1 MRRTIR
7 DPHHL
12 GASSVDD
19 HASIHHRRQAQTSI
33 FFPIKAATD
42 LFAANILPIS
52 PFMRVERGCGRNR
65 IEFVRGAKR
74 DRLHRAVGRKAGV
87 RAERTMMSKVRLET
101 DGLAA
106 TARRAASLMF
116 NEHDLSEADALARA
130 GALICEMPV
139 GWAGGD
145 MNVRAEVIAMLLNS
159 SAEATTATDFLAR
172 LTPPPLST
180 SSEQRP
186 YSR

>member
-1 MRRTIR
+1 LTITPPFIIADRVKRR
-7 DPHHL
+7 
-12 GASSVDD
+12 S
-19 HASIHHRRQAQTSI
+19 
-33 FFPIKAATD
+33 FFHIKAATD
-42 LFAANILPIS
+42 QFAANILPIS
-52 PFMRVERGCGRNR
+52 PFMRVARGCGRNR

-74 DRLHRAVGRKAGV
+74 ERLHRAVGGKAGV

-101 DGLAA
+101 DALAA

-130 GALICEMPV
+130 CALICEMLV
-139 GWAGGD
+139 GWAAVGD

-186 YSR
+186 YSC

>member
-1 MRRTIR
+1 
-7 DPHHL
+7 
-12 GASSVDD
+12 
-19 HASIHHRRQAQTSI
+19 
-33 FFPIKAATD
+33 
-42 LFAANILPIS
+42 
-52 PFMRVERGCGRNR
+52 
-65 IEFVRGAKR
+65 
-74 DRLHRAVGRKAGV
+74 
-87 RAERTMMSKVRLET
+87 MMSKVRLET
-101 DGLAA
+101 DALAA

-130 GALICEMPV
+130 RALICEMLV

-145 MNVRAEVIAMLLNS
+145 MNVRAEVIAMLL
-159 SAEATTATDFLAR
+159 ATDFLAR